1 MISSALNPDIPQ
13 RLSDVVNAE
22 GYAARAIDVI
32 QHVHDAKDEAA
43 MLELLYAAKVVLG
56 AEHAVFSSFIR
67 DDDSHESF
75 RFLIAADPVWCVTY
89 QQKAWYAK
97 DPWLLYAMTA
107 SEPACD
113 TTIPLRTRSQREV
126 RSLAEQFG
134 MSSAYIVPAPSG
146 NGVSRLGVLVLGS
159 SVPGYFETPAT
170 ARLQVLA
177 QGLAMGLHAWWVRW
191 FRKEIIL
198 TYRLSGEDIQLMKLE
213 REGKSTKEIAAA
225 LGISPAS
232 VDSRFQRL
240 NAKFNQPNRR
250 ATAQLAAEYGLLRDE
265 NEPA

>member
-1 MISSALNPDIPQ
+1 MISLALNSDVPQ

-22 GYAARAIDVI
+22 GFAARALDVI
-32 QHVHDAKDEAA
+32 QHVQGAKDEAA

-56 AEHAVFSSFIR
+56 AEQAVFSSFIR
-67 DDDSHESF
+67 DDETHESF

-107 SEPACD
+107 TEPACD
-113 TTIPLRTRSQREV
+113 TAIPLRTKSQREA
-126 RSLAEQFG
+126 RSLAAEYG
-134 MSSAYIVPAPSG
+134 IASAYIVPAPSG
-146 NGVSRLGVLVLGS
+146 NGISRLGVLVLGS

-170 ARLQVLA
+170 SRLRVLA
-177 QGLAMGLHAWWVRW
+177 QGLAMSLHAWRVRW
-191 FRKEIIL
+191 FRKEIIS
-198 TYRLSGEDIQLMKLE
+198 TYRLNGEDIQLMKLE
-213 REGKSTKEIAAA
+213 REGKSTKEIATT
-225 LGISPAS
+225 LDISPAS

-250 ATAQLAAEYGLLRDE
+250 ATAQLAAEYGLL
-265 NEPA
+265 

>member
-1 MISSALNPDIPQ
+1 MISLASKSDAPQ

-22 GYAARAIDVI
+22 GFASRAIDVI
-32 QHVHDAKDEAA
+32 QHVHAVKDEAA
-43 MLELLYAAKVVLG
+43 MLELLFAAKAVLG

-67 DDDSHESF
+67 DDESHESF

-107 SEPACD
+107 TEPACD
-113 TTIPLRTRSQREV
+113 ATIPLRTKSQREV
-126 RSLAEQFG
+126 RSLAMQFG
-134 MSSAYIVPAPSG
+134 MSSAYVVPAPSG
-146 NGVSRLGVLVLGS
+146 NGISRLGVLILGS

-170 ARLQVLA
+170 TRLQVLA
-177 QGLAMGLHAWWVRW
+177 QGLAMSLHAWWVRW
-191 FRKEIIL
+191 FRKEIIS
-198 TYRLSGEDIQLMKLE
+198 TYRLSGEDLQLIKLE
-213 REGKSTKEIAAA
+213 RQGKSTKEIATV
-225 LGISPAS
+225 LDISPAS

-250 ATAQLAAEYGLLRDE
+250 ATAQLAAEYGLLHDE
-265 NEPA
+265 NEPT